1 MYREIEILRLLR
13 HPHIIRLYEVIDTP
27 KKIYLVMEY
36 AKLGDLAVYME
47 SIGKLQEEEARKI
60 FQQVELA
67 NIFKF
72 PLILSYSNI

>member
-1 MYREIEILRLLR
+1 
-13 HPHIIRLYEVIDTP
+13 
-27 KKIYLVMEY
+27 MEY